1 MKLQISDHGRAEIFT
16 NLFQH
21 IKLFTD
27 YINITFDKE
36 KMYSFKNYINLEKY
50 KVIQWLDNLK

>member
-1 MKLQISDHGRAEIFT
+1 MYKMKLQISDHGRAEIFT

-36 KMYSFKNYINLEKY
+36 KMY
-50 KVIQWLDNLK
+50 IQTMDSGRVSIF